1 VGRAAPR
8 ALDRLMSPAT
18 TRLRPARPDE
28 ADLLVRWRAEPAS
41 EYDDFTG
48 GEVPTGQDSRPQHAP
63 AGLGELVVTDG
74 TDVLL
79 GSVSWHEVS
88 YGPNRGSTAYSI
100 GISLRPG
107 ARGVGH
113 GSRAQRMLAD
123 YLFATFPVHRV
134 EASTDVTNLPEQRS
148 LEKAGFTREGLLRGA
163 QWRGRAHHD
172 LVSYACLRDDR
183 ELVAD
188 GPAGRG
194 AA

>member
-1 VGRAAPR
+1 MGRPAPR
-8 ALDRLMSPAT
+8 DVDRLMSPVT
-18 TRLRPARPDE
+18 TRLRPARPEE
-28 ADLLVRWRAEPAS
+28 AELLVRWRAAPAS

-48 GEVPTGQDSRPQHAP
+48 GDAPTGQDGRPHHAP

-74 TDVLL
+74 TDALL

-88 YGPNRGSTAYSI
+88 YGPNRGSTAYNI

-107 ARGVGH
+107 SRGVGH

-134 EASTDVTNLPEQRS
+134 EASTDVTNLPEQRA

-163 QWRGRAHHD
+163 QWRGRAYHD
-172 LVSYACLRDDR
+172 LVSYSCLRDER
-183 ELVAD
+183 ERVAD
-188 GPAGRG
+188 GLTGRG
-194 AA
+194 RA